1 MTLVCVRKIEK
12 RESPSTLGRRLPC
25 NEIQM
30 KLLARTHMR
39 PCCYHPLIPVWV
51 IQNMHAISNACLH
64 FLFVFNQILWSH
76 FFEIQMDQASNFE
89 TKFKLCDRN
98 FVIQFCR
105 DPKLL
110 KYSTTQV
117 VSPSDLIDP
126 IRRFE
131 FKKSVWIRNKRGFEI
146 SAIVTKLNFQEFAKI
161 V

>member
-1 MTLVCVRKIEK
+1 
-12 RESPSTLGRRLPC
+12 
-25 NEIQM
+25 
-30 KLLARTHMR
+30 
-39 PCCYHPLIPVWV
+39 
-51 IQNMHAISNACLH
+51 
-64 FLFVFNQILWSH
+64 
-76 FFEIQMDQASNFE
+76 MDQASNFE

-131 FKKSVWIRNKRGFEI
+131 FKNQFEFEI
-146 SAIVTKLNFQEFAKI
+146 RGDLKSAQL
-161 V
+161 